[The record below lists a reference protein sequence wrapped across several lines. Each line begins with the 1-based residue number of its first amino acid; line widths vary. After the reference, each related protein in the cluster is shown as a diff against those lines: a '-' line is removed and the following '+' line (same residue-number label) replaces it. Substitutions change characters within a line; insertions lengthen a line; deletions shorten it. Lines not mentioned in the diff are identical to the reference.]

1 METAINELNM
11 LSEPTYIAARMVAAT
26 IEAHF
31 ARHLAS
37 ARLQGTG
44 NLAHQPQAP
53 VIEAIID
60 VTFWASLRKEEGHAP
75 KISLALLPPAQ
86 ASHPLIFGNRIR
98 LTPHNLT
105 KLAPAVE
112 SPGIHLGVWFE
123 NDELYVWG
131 TTLAIPGICFVL
143 EVVEPGLL
151 VVKHSRTDGFGKFV
165 NIAVLTGDE
174 IKIIDEQNTGL
185 LSCPALYDSLLGMP
199 LPFADGSVNIM
210 VELAASM
217 RAHGRGGL
225 VLIVPDN
232 SSEWEKSIIHP
243 ISYPVIPAF
252 NGITKLMK
260 KDHSERSKTDWQEA
274 LLRAVDIVGGFTAVD
289 GATIINREYELLAF
303 GAKIAR
309 SGLSLPV
316 DQIITT
322 EPVVDGTPTLMHP
335 GQNGGTRHLAAAQFI
350 YDQRDAIALV
360 ASQDGRFT
368 IFAWSP
374 KLEMVHAHRIDI
386 LLL

>member
-1 METAINELNM
+1 MPKTLFNM

-31 ARHLAS
+31 SKHLAS
-37 ARLQGTG
+37 ARLQGAQH
-44 NLAHQPQAP
+44 LAEEPQAAI
-53 VIEAIID
+53 IESIID

-86 ASHPLIFGNRIR
+86 ASDEVVFGNRLR

-151 VVKHSRTDGFGKFV
+151 VIKHSRADGFGKFV

-174 IKIIDEQNTGL
+174 IKIIDEKNTGL
-185 LSCPALYDSLLGMP
+185 ISCPALIDGTLGTP
-199 LPFADGSVNIM
+199 LPFVDGPVNILL
-210 VELAASM
+210 ELAASM
-217 RAHGRGGL
+217 RIHGRGGL
-225 VLIVPDN
+225 VLIVPDK
-232 SSEWEKSIIHP
+232 SDKWQDSIIHP
-243 ISYPVIPAF
+243 ITYPVVPTF
-252 NGITKLMK
+252 TGIADLMAQEPTENQK
-260 KDHSERSKTDWQEA
+260 PEWQED
-274 LLRAVDIVGGFTAVD
+274 LLRSIDIVGGFTAVD
-289 GATIINREYELLAF
+289 GATIVTRKYELLAF

-309 SGLSLPV
+309 SGMSSPV
-316 DQIITT
+316 DRIITT
-322 EPVVDGTPTLMHP
+322 EPVMDGTPTLMHP

-374 KLEMVHAHRIDI
+374 KKDMVHAHRIDI

>member
-1 METAINELNM
+1 M
-11 LSEPTYIAARMVAAT
+11 LSEPTYIAARMVAVT

-31 ARHLAS
+31 AKHLAE
-37 ARLQGTG
+37 ARLQGAT
-44 NLAHQPQAP
+44 NLADEPQSP
-53 VIEAIID
+53 IVEAIID
-60 VTFWASLRKEEGHAP
+60 VAFWASLRKEEGHSP
-75 KISLALLPPAQ
+75 KISIALLPPEQ
-86 ASHPLIFGNRIR
+86 ASQPLIFGNRIR

-112 SPGIHLGVWFE
+112 SPGIHLGVWYE

-143 EVVEPGLL
+143 EVIEPGLL
-151 VVKHSRTDGFGKFV
+151 VIKHSRTDGFGKFV
-165 NIAVLTGDE
+165 NIAVLKGDE
-174 IKIIDEQNTGL
+174 IKIIDELNTGL
-185 LSCPALYDSLLGMP
+185 KDCPALFDTIPGMAI
-199 LPFADGSVNIM
+199 PFVDGTVNIM

-217 RAHGRGGL
+217 RIHGRGGL
-225 VLIVPDN
+225 VLIVPEHSD
-232 SSEWEKSIIHP
+232 SWKESIIHP
-243 ISYPVIPAF
+243 MSYPVVPTFTGVAD
-252 NGITKLMK
+252 LMQQ
-260 KDHSERSKTDWQEA
+260 DRCERSKIDWQEA
-274 LLRAVDIVGGFTAVD
+274 LLRAIDIIGGFTAVD
-289 GATIINREYELLAF
+289 GATIINRNYELLAF

-309 SGLSLPV
+309 SGMSLPV

-322 EPVVDGTPTLMHP
+322 EPVMDGTPTLMHP